1 MARPRKAKKE
11 DDSDDG
17 GSNDFSVD
25 PGTQVELE
33 LEDTCCVTASRPPT
47 ASAVFPTTKTAR

>member
-1 MARPRKAKKE
+1 MARPRKAKE

-17 GSNDFSVD
+17 GSNDFSFD

-33 LEDTCCVTASRPPT
+33 LEV
-47 ASAVFPTTKTAR
+47 AR